1 MQAARRAN
9 SAALGCLAAA
19 LLATA
24 CPAPVHAAKPNPQQE
39 AEELASRAKAEFK
52 AGQFEQAARDFM
64 AAYGR
69 SKNAALVFNAARSY
83 EEAGKHGDAAVLFRL
98 YLSISDDADG
108 MRDAQSRLE
117 RMEAAAK
124 AKAIAPRNPAPA
136 EVNPPV
142 SPPPPP
148 PLPEVASPGP
158 PPQAA
163 PPPAAIKAMAPQSR
177 SPTAAW
183 WVGVPSV
190 IALGSGAA
198 LLAIGRNGSQDANL
212 RVIASPAD
220 IDAYHTDYERARN
233 HWQAGAALTGVG
245 AVGLG
250 VSVWLAVKGR
260 SATVAVIPA
269 VSGPGVAVAGW
280 W

>member
-1 MQAARRAN
+1 MHTARRPNWAV
-9 SAALGCLAAA
+9 LGWLATA

-24 CPAPVHAAKPNPQQE
+24 CPATAHAAKPNPQQE

-52 AGQFEQAARDFM
+52 AGQFEQAAKDFM

-108 MRDAQSRLE
+108 MRDAQARLE
-117 RMEAAAK
+117 RMEEAAK

-136 EVNPPV
+136 EANPPPT
-142 SPPPPP
+142 PPTQTPV
-148 PLPEVASPGP
+148 PEVAPPSP

-163 PPPAAIKAMAPQSR
+163 PPPAAVKALAPPSR
-177 SPTAAW
+177 SPSAAW

-198 LLAIGRNGSQDANL
+198 LLAIGRSGSQDANL
-212 RVIASPAD
+212 RVIASQAD
-220 IDAYHTDYERARN
+220 IDAYHTDYDRARN
-233 HWQAGAALTGVG
+233 QWQAGAALTGVG

-250 VSVWLAVKGR
+250 VSLWLAVQGR
-260 SATVAVIPA
+260 SAKVAVVPA
-269 VSGPGVAVAGW
+269 ADGSGVAVAGW